1 MTYVDNKKEVNH
13 MPRRDGT
20 GPMGAGAKT
29 GRGLGNCSE
38 TRISERGIR
47 RGMGLGCRRGF
58 GRCFGR
64 SLSIDQRSPET
75 KKDVLCEQKNILQE
89 QLKVIDQQLE
99 KL

>member
-1 MTYVDNKKEVNH
+1 

-47 RGMGLGCRRGF
+47 RGVGLGCRRGF

-64 SLSIDQRSPET
+64 SLSIDQSSPET